1 MYGIINQSIQELVI
15 KNFGEET
22 WLKIIS
28 RSNLAIAEFE
38 NHELYDDEIT
48 YKLAQT
54 IADVL
59 ETTLEA
65 VLKLFGEFWILDISM
80 KKYPSMMAAGGNNL
94 KEFMLN
100 LPTFHNRVFM
110 TYPKLI
116 APEFKVHLDQDDLL
130 VEYHSQ
136 RNGLSPLMEGMLVGI
151 VKMFNEAHVTVELEK
166 SKNIDKL
173 NFDLFRIKW
182 NQ

>member
-15 KNFGEET
+15 QKFGEET
-22 WLKIIS
+22 WLKIIAS
-28 RSNLAIAEFE
+28 SKLAIAEFE
-38 NHELYDDEIT
+38 NHEVYTDETT
-48 YKLAQT
+48 YVLAQT
-54 IADVL
+54 VADEL
-59 ETTLEA
+59 GITLEE
-65 VLKLFGEFWILDISM
+65 VLKIFGEFWILDISV

-116 APEFKVHLDQDDLL
+116 APEFRVYEEEGELW

-136 RNGLSPLMEGMLVGI
+136 RKGLTPLMEGMLVGI
-151 VKMFNEAHVTVELEK
+151 AKMFKETNATVELVK
-166 SKNIDKL
+166 MKDKDQL
-173 NFDLFRIKW
+173 NHDLFRIKW
-182 NQ
+182 LS

>member
-22 WLKIIS
+22 WLKIIA

-38 NHELYDDEIT
+38 NHEVYEDETT

-116 APEFKVHLDQDDLL
+116 APEFKVREEEGDLW

-136 RNGLSPLMEGMLVGI
+136 RNGLTPLMEGMLVGI
-151 VKMFNEAHVTVELEK
+151 TKMFNETSVIVELVKTKEK
-166 SKNIDKL
+166 DQL
-173 NFDLFRIKW
+173 NHDLFRIKW
-182 NQ
+182 IL